1 MILNSLKNYLD
12 FNIVNSSIKY
22 LSLVAFCTGIIISYF
37 YTVLVILQKYAGYS
51 EFLIGSIA
59 SFGPLGLILSGF
71 FVTKLLKK
79 FGFYKIIFIS
89 AVTQGLCIILMLEFF
104 HPINLSMCFFIFG
117 IMGGLTWMTMD
128 TWVNIVSNNS
138 NRGKSIGIYN
148 SSVTTGL
155 ALGPLI
161 VGVMGTSSRIPLTVC
176 MILVGFKIISLISI
190 KKYVNQVIIPEQSS
204 KMKFSILAIS
214 PFVFFAIFCA
224 GIEDSSFLALFPAF
238 MINDFF
244 TDKQIGLYIFIG
256 GLFGVL
262 CQPFIGALSDNFNK
276 RIIIFL
282 LLFSH
287 ICWLMLLNFSNSNPY
302 LIIFALM
309 ISGFASTSLYTVTLA
324 YLGER
329 INVTDIAFATSLFI
343 IIYELGEYLGPII
356 VGFNMSIYGN
366 SGFIYTLSSFVI
378 VCIIFGITF
387 FIFKFPSV
395 IAAAIKYVPV
405 SILSNITE

>member
-12 FNIVNSSIKY
+12 FNVVNPSVKY
-22 LSLVAFCTGIIISYF
+22 LSLIAFFTGIIISYF

-51 EFLIGSIA
+51 EFLIGFIA
-59 SFGPLGLILSGF
+59 SFGPLGLIFSGF

-89 AVTQGLCIILMLEFF
+89 ALTQGLCIILMLEFF

-161 VGVMGTSSRIPLTVC
+161 VGVLGTSSRIPLIVC
-176 MILVGFKIISLISI
+176 MTLVGFKIISLISI

-356 VGFNMSIYGN
+356 VGLNMKIYGN

-378 VCIIFGITF
+378 VCIIFGIIRSLF
-387 FIFKFPSV
+387 QK
-395 IAAAIKYVPV
+395 K
-405 SILSNITE
+405 

>member
-59 SFGPLGLILSGF
+59 SFGPLGLIFSGF

-161 VGVMGTSSRIPLTVC
+161 VGVLGTSSRIPLIVC
-176 MILVGFKIISLISI
+176 MILVGLKIISLISI

-256 GLFGVL
+256 GIFGVL
-262 CQPFIGALSDNFNK
+262 CQPFIGALSDNFSK

-356 VGFNMSIYGN
+356 VGFNMNIYGN

-378 VCIIFGITF
+378 VCIIFGI
-387 FIFKFPSV
+387 IRSLFK
-395 IAAAIKYVPV
+395 K
-405 SILSNITE
+405 NEN

>member
-37 YTVLVILQKYAGYS
+37 YTVIVILQKYAGYS

-59 SFGPLGLILSGF
+59 SFGPLGLIFSGF

-161 VGVMGTSSRIPLTVC
+161 VGVMGTSSRLPVTVC

-190 KKYVNQVIIPEQSS
+190 KKYVNQVIVPEQSS

-224 GIEDSSFLALFPAF
+224 VIEDSSFLALFPAF

-378 VCIIFGITF
+378 VCIIFGI
-387 FIFKFPSV
+387 IRSLFK
-395 IAAAIKYVPV
+395 K
-405 SILSNITE
+405 NEN

>member
-256 GLFGVL
+256 GIFGVL
-262 CQPFIGALSDNFNK
+262 CQPFIGALSDNFSK

-378 VCIIFGITF
+378 VCIIFGI
-387 FIFKFPSV
+387 IRSLFK
-395 IAAAIKYVPV
+395 K
-405 SILSNITE
+405 NEN

>member
-1 MILNSLKNYLD
+1 
-12 FNIVNSSIKY
+12 
-22 LSLVAFCTGIIISYF
+22 
-37 YTVLVILQKYAGYS
+37 
-51 EFLIGSIA
+51 
-59 SFGPLGLILSGF
+59 
-71 FVTKLLKK
+71 
-79 FGFYKIIFIS
+79 
-89 AVTQGLCIILMLEFF
+89 MLEFF
-104 HPINLSMCFFIFG
+104 NPINLSMCFFLFG

-148 SSVTTGL
+148 SSVTAGL

-161 VGVMGTSSRIPLTVC
+161 VGILGTSSRTPLIVC

-190 KKYVNQVIIPEQSS
+190 KKFVNQVIIPEQST
-204 KMKFSILAIS
+204 KMKFSILKIS

-238 MINDFF
+238 MINDLF
-244 TDKQIGLYIFIG
+244 TDKQIGLYIFLG
-256 GLFGVL
+256 GIFGVI

-287 ICWLMLLNFSNSNPY
+287 ICWLMLLNFSNANPY
-302 LIIFALM
+302 LIIIALM

-329 INVTDIAFATSLFI
+329 INVSDIAFATSLFI

-356 VGFNMSIYGN
+356 VGFNMNMYGN
-366 SGFIYTLSSFVI
+366 SGFIYTLLSFII
-378 VCIIFGITF
+378 VCIMFGIIRSF
-387 FIFKFPSV
+387 FQK
-395 IAAAIKYVPV
+395 K
-405 SILSNITE
+405 

>member
-161 VGVMGTSSRIPLTVC
+161 VGVMGTSSRIPLIVC

-329 INVTDIAFATSLFI
+329 IIVTDIAFATSLFI

-356 VGFNMSIYGN
+356 VGFNMNIYGN

-378 VCIIFGITF
+378 VCIIFGI
-387 FIFKFPSV
+387 IRSLFK
-395 IAAAIKYVPV
+395 K
-405 SILSNITE
+405 NEN

>member
-59 SFGPLGLILSGF
+59 SFGPLGLIFSGF

-89 AVTQGLCIILMLEFF
+89 AITQGLCIILMLEFF

-287 ICWLMLLNFSNSNPY
+287 ISWLMLLNFSNSNPY

-329 INVTDIAFATSLFI
+329 INVADIAFATSLFI

-356 VGFNMSIYGN
+356 VGFNMNIYGN

-378 VCIIFGITF
+378 VCIIFGI
-387 FIFKFPSV
+387 IRSLFK
-395 IAAAIKYVPV
+395 I
-405 SILSNITE
+405 NEN

>member
-59 SFGPLGLILSGF
+59 SFGPLGLIFSGF

-256 GLFGVL
+256 GIFGVL

-378 VCIIFGITF
+378 VCIIFGI
-387 FIFKFPSV
+387 IRSLFK
-395 IAAAIKYVPV
+395 K
-405 SILSNITE
+405 NEN

>member
-161 VGVMGTSSRIPLTVC
+161 VGVMGTSSRIPLIVC

-256 GLFGVL
+256 GIFGVL
-262 CQPFIGALSDNFNK
+262 CQPVIGALSDNFNK

-356 VGFNMSIYGN
+356 VGFNMNVYGN

-378 VCIIFGITF
+378 ICIIFGI
-387 FIFKFPSV
+387 IRSLFK
-395 IAAAIKYVPV
+395 K
-405 SILSNITE
+405 NEN

>member
-104 HPINLSMCFFIFG
+104 HPVNLSMCFFIFG

-176 MILVGFKIISLISI
+176 MLLVGFKIISLISI

-287 ICWLMLLNFSNSNPY
+287 IFWLMLLNLSNSNPY

-356 VGFNMSIYGN
+356 VGFNMNIYGN
-366 SGFIYTLSSFVI
+366 PGFIYTLSSFVI
-378 VCIIFGITF
+378 VCIMFGIIRTL
-387 FIFKFPSV
+387 FKKNES
-395 IAAAIKYVPV
+395 
-405 SILSNITE
+405 

>member
-12 FNIVNSSIKY
+12 FNIVNPSIKY
-22 LSLVAFCTGIIISYF
+22 LSLVAFFTGIIISYF
-37 YTVLVILQKYAGYS
+37 YTVLVILQKYTGYS
-51 EFLIGSIA
+51 EFLIGLVA
-59 SFGPLGLILSGF
+59 SFGPLGLIFSGF

-89 AVTQGLCIILMLEFF
+89 TATQGLCIILMLEFF
-104 HPINLSMCFFIFG
+104 NPINLSFWFFILG

-128 TWVNIVSNNS
+128 TWVNIISNNS

-161 VGVMGTSSRIPLTVC
+161 VAIFGTSSRIPLIVC
-176 MILVGFKIISLISI
+176 MLLVGLKIISLISI
-190 KKYVNQVIIPEQSS
+190 KKFVNQVVIPEQSS
-204 KMKFSILAIS
+204 RMKLSILSIS

-238 MINDFF
+238 MINDLF

-256 GLFGVL
+256 GIFGVV

-276 RIIIFL
+276 RIIIFI

-287 ICWLMLLNFSNSNPY
+287 IFWLVLLNFSNSNAY

-343 IIYELGEYLGPII
+343 IIYELGEYFGPII
-356 VGFNMSIYGN
+356 VGFNMNIYGN
-366 SGFIYTLSSFVI
+366 SGFIYTLSSFIIICI
-378 VCIIFGITF
+378 VFGIIRSF
-387 FIFKFPSV
+387 FQK
-395 IAAAIKYVPV
+395 K
-405 SILSNITE
+405 

>member
-59 SFGPLGLILSGF
+59 SFGPLGLIFSGF

-89 AVTQGLCIILMLEFF
+89 AVTQGLCIIVMLEFF

-176 MILVGFKIISLISI
+176 MILVGSKIISLISI

-262 CQPFIGALSDNFNK
+262 CQPFIGALSDNFSK

-378 VCIIFGITF
+378 VCITFGI
-387 FIFKFPSV
+387 IRSLYK
-395 IAAAIKYVPV
+395 K
-405 SILSNITE
+405 NEN

>member
-256 GLFGVL
+256 GIFGVL
-262 CQPFIGALSDNFNK
+262 CQPFIGALSDNFSK

-329 INVTDIAFATSLFI
+329 INITDIAFATSLFI

-356 VGFNMSIYGN
+356 VGFNMNIYGN
-366 SGFIYTLSSFVI
+366 PGFIYTLSSFVI
-378 VCIIFGITF
+378 VCIIFGI
-387 FIFKFPSV
+387 IRSLFK
-395 IAAAIKYVPV
+395 K
-405 SILSNITE
+405 NEN

>member
-89 AVTQGLCIILMLEFF
+89 AVTQGLCIILMLEVF

-256 GLFGVL
+256 GIFGVL

-378 VCIIFGITF
+378 VCITFGI
-387 FIFKFPSV
+387 IRSLYK
-395 IAAAIKYVPV
+395 K
-405 SILSNITE
+405 NEN

>member
-59 SFGPLGLILSGF
+59 SFGPLGLIFSGF

-161 VGVMGTSSRIPLTVC
+161 VGVLGTSSRIPLIVC

-287 ICWLMLLNFSNSNPY
+287 ICWLMLLNYSNSNPY

-378 VCIIFGITF
+378 VCIIFGI
-387 FIFKFPSV
+387 IRSLFK
-395 IAAAIKYVPV
+395 K
-405 SILSNITE
+405 

>member
-59 SFGPLGLILSGF
+59 SFGPLGLIFSGF

-378 VCIIFGITF
+378 VCIIFGI
-387 FIFKFPSV
+387 IRSLFK
-395 IAAAIKYVPV
+395 K
-405 SILSNITE
+405 NEN

>member
-161 VGVMGTSSRIPLTVC
+161 VGVLGTSSRIPLIVC

-356 VGFNMSIYGN
+356 VGFNMNIYGN
-366 SGFIYTLSSFVI
+366 PGFIYTLSSFVI
-378 VCIIFGITF
+378 VCIMFGIIRTL
-387 FIFKFPSV
+387 FKKNES
-395 IAAAIKYVPV
+395 
-405 SILSNITE
+405 

>member
-356 VGFNMSIYGN
+356 VGFNMNIYGN
-366 SGFIYTLSSFVI
+366 PGFIYTLSSFVI
-378 VCIIFGITF
+378 VCIMFGIIRTL
-387 FIFKFPSV
+387 FKKNES
-395 IAAAIKYVPV
+395 
-405 SILSNITE
+405 

>member
-89 AVTQGLCIILMLEFF
+89 AVTQGLCIIVMLEFF

-176 MILVGFKIISLISI
+176 MILVGSKIISLISI

-262 CQPFIGALSDNFNK
+262 CQPFIGALSDNFSK

-356 VGFNMSIYGN
+356 VGFNMNIYGN
-366 SGFIYTLSSFVI
+366 PGFIYTLSSFVI
-378 VCIIFGITF
+378 VCIIFGI
-387 FIFKFPSV
+387 IRSLFK
-395 IAAAIKYVPV
+395 K
-405 SILSNITE
+405 NEN

>member
-256 GLFGVL
+256 GIFGVL
-262 CQPFIGALSDNFNK
+262 CQPFIGALSDNFSK

-356 VGFNMSIYGN
+356 VGFNMNIYGN

-378 VCIIFGITF
+378 VCIIFGI
-387 FIFKFPSV
+387 IRSLFK
-395 IAAAIKYVPV
+395 K
-405 SILSNITE
+405 NEN

>member
-324 YLGER
+324 YLVER

-378 VCIIFGITF
+378 VCIIFGI
-387 FIFKFPSV
+387 IRSLFK
-395 IAAAIKYVPV
+395 K
-405 SILSNITE
+405 NEN

>member
-37 YTVLVILQKYAGYS
+37 YTVLVILQKYTGYS

-59 SFGPLGLILSGF
+59 SFGPLGLIFSGF

-89 AVTQGLCIILMLEFF
+89 AITQGLCIILMLEFF

-161 VGVMGTSSRIPLTVC
+161 VGVLGTSSRIPLIVC

-256 GLFGVL
+256 GIFGVL
-262 CQPFIGALSDNFNK
+262 CQPFIGALSDNFSK

-302 LIIFALM
+302 IIIFALM

-356 VGFNMSIYGN
+356 VGFNMNIYGN
-366 SGFIYTLSSFVI
+366 PGFIYTLSSFVI
-378 VCIIFGITF
+378 VCIMFGI
-387 FIFKFPSV
+387 IRSLFK
-395 IAAAIKYVPV
+395 K
-405 SILSNITE
+405 

>member
-256 GLFGVL
+256 GIFGVL
-262 CQPFIGALSDNFNK
+262 CQPFIGALSDNFSK

-356 VGFNMSIYGN
+356 VGFNMNIYGN
-366 SGFIYTLSSFVI
+366 PGFIYTLSSFVI
-378 VCIIFGITF
+378 VCIMFGI
-387 FIFKFPSV
+387 IRSLFK
-395 IAAAIKYVPV
+395 K
-405 SILSNITE
+405 

>member
-37 YTVLVILQKYAGYS
+37 YTALVILQKYAGYS
-51 EFLIGSIA
+51 EFLIGTVA
-59 SFGPLGLILSGF
+59 SFGPLGLIFSGF

-89 AVTQGLCIILMLEFF
+89 TVTQGLCIILMLEYFNPF
-104 HPINLSMCFFIFG
+104 NLSFCFFIFG

-161 VGVMGTSSRIPLTVC
+161 VGIFGTSSRIPLIIC
-176 MILVGFKIISLISI
+176 MILVGFKLISLISI
-190 KKYVNQVIIPEQSS
+190 KKFVNQVIIPEQST
-204 KMKFSILAIS
+204 KMKFSILKIS

-238 MINDFF
+238 MINDLF
-244 TDKQIGLYIFIG
+244 TDKQIGLYIFLG
-256 GLFGVL
+256 GIFGVI

-287 ICWLMLLNFSNSNPY
+287 ICWLMLLNFSNANPY
-302 LIIFALM
+302 LIIIALM

-329 INVTDIAFATSLFI
+329 INVSDIAFATSLFI

-356 VGFNMSIYGN
+356 VGFNMNIYGN
-366 SGFIYTLSSFVI
+366 SGFIYTLLSFII
-378 VCIIFGITF
+378 VCIMFGIIRSF
-387 FIFKFPSV
+387 FQK
-395 IAAAIKYVPV
+395 K
-405 SILSNITE
+405 

>member
-59 SFGPLGLILSGF
+59 SFGPLGLIFSGF

-302 LIIFALM
+302 LIILALM

-378 VCIIFGITF
+378 VCIIFGI
-387 FIFKFPSV
+387 IRSLFK
-395 IAAAIKYVPV
+395 K
-405 SILSNITE
+405 NEN

>member
-59 SFGPLGLILSGF
+59 SFGPLGLIFSGF

-161 VGVMGTSSRIPLTVC
+161 VGVLGTSSRIPLIVC
-176 MILVGFKIISLISI
+176 MMLVGFKIISLISI

-262 CQPFIGALSDNFNK
+262 CQPFIGALSDNFSK

-356 VGFNMSIYGN
+356 VGFNMNIYGN

-378 VCIIFGITF
+378 VCIIFGI
-387 FIFKFPSV
+387 IRSLFK
-395 IAAAIKYVPV
+395 K
-405 SILSNITE
+405 NEN

>member
-378 VCIIFGITF
+378 VCIIFGI
-387 FIFKFPSV
+387 IRSLFK
-395 IAAAIKYVPV
+395 K
-405 SILSNITE
+405 NEN

>member
-59 SFGPLGLILSGF
+59 SFGPLGLIFSGF

-79 FGFYKIIFIS
+79 FGFYKIIFLS

-161 VGVMGTSSRIPLTVC
+161 VGVMGTSSRIPLIVC
-176 MILVGFKIISLISI
+176 MILVGFKIISLITI
-190 KKYVNQVIIPEQSS
+190 KKYVKQVIIPEQSS

-224 GIEDSSFLALFPAF
+224 GIEDSSFLALFPAY

-256 GLFGVL
+256 GIFGVL

-324 YLGER
+324 FLGER

-343 IIYELGEYLGPII
+343 IIYQLGEYLGPII
-356 VGFNMSIYGN
+356 VGFNMNIYGN

-378 VCIIFGITF
+378 ICIIFGI
-387 FIFKFPSV
+387 IRSLFK
-395 IAAAIKYVPV
+395 K
-405 SILSNITE
+405 NEN

>member
-256 GLFGVL
+256 GIFGVL

-287 ICWLMLLNFSNSNPY
+287 ICWLMLLNYSNSNPY

-378 VCIIFGITF
+378 VCIIFGI
-387 FIFKFPSV
+387 IRSLFK
-395 IAAAIKYVPV
+395 K
-405 SILSNITE
+405 NEN

>member
-59 SFGPLGLILSGF
+59 SFGPLGLIFSGF

-161 VGVMGTSSRIPLTVC
+161 VGVLGTSSRIPLIVC

-262 CQPFIGALSDNFNK
+262 CQPFIGALSDNFSK

-378 VCIIFGITF
+378 VCIIFGI
-387 FIFKFPSV
+387 IRSLFK
-395 IAAAIKYVPV
+395 K
-405 SILSNITE
+405 NEN

>member
-51 EFLIGSIA
+51 EFLIGCIA
-59 SFGPLGLILSGF
+59 SFGPLGLIFSGF

-89 AVTQGLCIILMLEFF
+89 ALTQGLCIILMLEFF
-104 HPINLSMCFFIFG
+104 HPIILSMCFFIFG

-161 VGVMGTSSRIPLTVC
+161 VGVLGTSSRIPLIVC
-176 MILVGFKIISLISI
+176 MTLVGFKIISLISI

-238 MINDFF
+238 MINDLFS
-244 TDKQIGLYIFIG
+244 DKQIGLYIFIG
-256 GLFGVL
+256 GIFGVI

-302 LIIFALM
+302 LIIIALM

-329 INVTDIAFATSLFI
+329 INVSDIAFATSLFI

-356 VGFNMSIYGN
+356 VGFNMNIYGN

-378 VCIIFGITF
+378 ICIIFGILRS
-387 FIFKFPSV
+387 FIQK
-395 IAAAIKYVPV
+395 K
-405 SILSNITE
+405 